1 MTRPRKVEH
10 WCQVPNKVEIRG
22 NMEMNLLSI
31 VVSAYNEEAGIE
43 TFYQTTR
50 EYGEALSKKGWSYE
64 FIFVNDGSSDHTGE
78 ILNVLAQKDAEHVRI
93 IHFSRNFGHEAAMIA
108 GLDYASGDGLIFMD
122 ADLQHPPKYISEIVN
137 RFDEGYQVISM
148 VRTEN
153 KTAGIVKNVTSS
165 GFYWLINRMSQIR
178 LEPNAS
184 DFFAITKEA
193 QMVLKRNYR
202 EKVRFLRGY
211 VQDIGF
217 RRTTISY
224 EAAPRVAGSSHYS
237 IKKLF
242 VFAVNTILCFS
253 NIPLKL
259 GIVAGLISAVLGV
272 IVLIYT
278 LLSRQ
283 GAPSGY
289 TTIIVLLCFMF
300 AILFL
305 VVGIIG
311 EYIAVLFEEL
321 KDRPI
326 YIIADAR
333 NCEEKKVNVSRW

>member
-1 MTRPRKVEH
+1 
-10 WCQVPNKVEIRG
+10 
-22 NMEMNLLSI
+22 MNLLSI

-50 EYGEALSKKGWSYE
+50 EYCEALSRKGWSYE
-64 FIFVNDGSSDHTGE
+64 FIFVNDGSSDHTGD

-108 GLDYASGDGLIFMD
+108 GLDYASGDGLVFMD

-326 YIIADAR
+326 YIIADTR
-333 NCEEKKVNVSRW
+333 NCEEKR